1 MGLGRRS
8 ISWSPGEGCG
18 CPSPAAGPGAFP
30 GETFGGGEGVPQ
42 SVELSLEAAGPAAV
56 EAGGFLRVPMEV
68 WSRASMEPGLSW
80 LALFPLS
87 SSLFLMDRGI
97 L

>member
-1 MGLGRRS
+1 MAARAL
-8 ISWSPGEGCG
+8 
-18 CPSPAAGPGAFP
+18 AAGPGAFP
-30 GETFGGGEGVPQ
+30 GEAVGGGEGVPQ

-68 WSRASMEPGLSW
+68 WSRTSMEPGLSW